1 MPVPIADNVREGQK
15 RQVVGQA
22 ELLPCLLARRL
33 WAERLRGRLVV
44 HFVDNEAARFALIKG
59 TPPTVDSAWIAGEM
73 WGAGVGCECFSWFG
87 RVPSPSNPAD
97 GPGATPTSGQVSV

>member
-1 MPVPIADNVREGQK
+1 MPVPLADNERGGWGQK

-22 ELLPCLLARRL
+22 ELLPRLLARRL

-59 TPPTVDSAWIAGEM
+59 TSLTVDSAWIAGEM
-73 WGAGVGCECFSWFG
+73 WGAGVGCECFSSFE

-97 GPGATPTSGQVSV
+97 GPGATPTSG